1 MVTKILSLVKDY
13 WAGYKMDKDR
23 ERKLN
28 EILEQGKPI
37 KLEIG
42 SGPVKGKN
50 GWTTLDLTYQVDIY
64 WDLLEGIPFPDNTV
78 SEIYSSHVFEHFYY
92 HDLMKLLK
100 DCYRVLKPGGVI
112 NACVPD
118 ASIYI
123 KAYSQPENFD
133 ESYMAF
139 SPAVI
144 SNERMDIVNYIAYMD
159 GHHRYMFDQN
169 NLLRVLSTAGF
180 VDIHSRSFDPN
191 LDLDARRYES
201 IYALGYK
208 PDVDSLERE

>member
-1 MVTKILSLVKDY
+1 MTPKILSFVQEY
-13 WAGYKMDKDR
+13 WTGYKMNKDR
-23 ERKLN
+23 ERKLT
-28 EILEQGKPI
+28 EILELDKPV

-50 GWTTLDLTYQVDIY
+50 NWTTLDLAVEADIY
-64 WDLLEGIPFPDNTV
+64 WDLLNGIPFPNNTI
-78 SEIYSSHVFEHFYY
+78 SEIYSSHVFEHFFY
-92 HDLMKLLK
+92 HDLLKLLK
-100 DCYRVLKPGGVI
+100 ECYRVLKPGGVI
-112 NACVPD
+112 NTCVPD

-123 KAYSQPENFD
+123 KAYSQPEKFD
-133 ESYMAF
+133 ESYMTY

-159 GHHRYMFDQN
+159 GHHRYMFDQD

-180 VDIHSRSFDPN
+180 VDIHSRSFDPS

-208 PDVDSLERE
+208 PDVHSLESK

>member
-1 MVTKILSLVKDY
+1 MTPKILYFVKEY
-13 WAGYKMDKDR
+13 WTGYKMNKDR
-23 ERKLN
+23 ERKLT
-28 EILEQGKPI
+28 EILELDKLV

-50 GWTTLDLTYQVDIY
+50 GWTTLDLAVEADIY
-64 WDLLEGIPFPDNTV
+64 WDLLNGIPFPDNTI

-92 HDLMKLLK
+92 HDLLKLLK
-100 DCYRVLKPGGVI
+100 ECYRVLKPGGVI
-112 NACVPD
+112 NTCVPD

-133 ESYMAF
+133 ESYMAY

-159 GHHRYMFDQN
+159 GHHRYMFDQD

-180 VDIHSRSFDPN
+180 VDIQSRSFDPS

-208 PDVDSLERE
+208 PDIHSLESK